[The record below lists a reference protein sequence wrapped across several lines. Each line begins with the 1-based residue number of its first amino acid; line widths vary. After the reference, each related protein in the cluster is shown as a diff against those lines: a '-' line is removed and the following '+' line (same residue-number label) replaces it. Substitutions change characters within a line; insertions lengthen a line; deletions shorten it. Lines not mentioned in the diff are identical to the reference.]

1 MISDRGWVGY
11 RGPMGVKKLNAMYN
25 MLEIRYDPFI
35 DMLLHMSSPQDY
47 AIFPMSSTLA
57 LIAMSPAYKICLLGS
72 PYHIIYPDEA
82 PSLSKCLG
90 FGTSDT
96 ITPLENKVNRK
107 GLKEYHY
114 NIKQLTMNDVI
125 FLNGLLIKQANRYI
139 AFADCSRIEHSL
151 YEREV

>member
-1 MISDRGWVGY
+1 
-11 RGPMGVKKLNAMYN
+11 MGVKKLNAMYN

-57 LIAMSPAYKICLLGS
+57 LIAMSPAYKICLPGS